1 MPNPFHRQ
9 VLAGTLCA
17 GVAVTPVWA
26 EMDPKTRGGMQYLHK
41 SMLIAEQNLKLA
53 TEQKDFSRAVLANDL
68 LFTHQRFNEDAAA
81 SNPCLEALNGLGGAA
96 NAIAFAVHPVT
107 KDPSDRFSKTM
118 RPSEEMLI
126 KIYDEGQALYR
137 SKMAACEEEINYK
150 PTPRLL
156 PEKMPLTR

>member
-1 MPNPFHRQ
+1 MPHPLHRQ

-41 SMLIAEQNLKLA
+41 SMLLAEQNLKLA
-53 TEQKDFSRAVLANDL
+53 TEKKDFPRAALANDL
-68 LFTHQRFNEDAAA
+68 LFTYRRLNKDTDA
-81 SNPCLEALNGLGGAA
+81 SNPCLEALYGLDGAA
-96 NAIAFAVHPVT
+96 TAIGFAVHPVT

-118 RPSEEMLI
+118 RPSEEILA
-126 KIYDEGQALYR
+126 KTYDEGQAIYR